1 MTERGASYIPIE
13 DFRPDYHD
21 PDEWLGRFEK
31 AVVLAT
37 NCSNEDRKKELY
49 VAWLPMKLN
58 DATRLMM
65 SDALSDAT
73 AATWATFKTQF
84 KSLLITPQDKYNWR
98 SGRKRI
104 TWDGQ
109 ENFHSLAARVKRTI
123 DRYGDGPSEADYYHE
138 FRSALPRNYQQAID
152 LGHAAETLAEA
163 KRIAFR
169 CQAALAN
176 SDDGAG
182 ATGEKSVAFVGG
194 SMSENKPRDQD
205 RLKELEMGLQGI
217 AIKVDNLSGE
227 MVKQAKE
234 ARAREERA
242 RSPTPG
248 PRGAGGGSYDVGPS
262 RRNSPNQRYD
272 SRERYNPRYQDQ
284 DRFDDDDYVQS
295 LGQGQRDGN
304 RRSREEHRY
313 PPPQDHRYPPPQGYQ
328 YPPPQDYNRG
338 GSGGYGYNPYRGGQ
352 QGWGSSGGYGGGG
365 QRGSSPRGGRGYSP
379 NQGRGFRP
387 NQNRGSSPNGGQS
400 QRFNPAQ
407 GSGRGGRTDGRPP
420 PTAPDANQGSQ
431 YRGMDQEQQYQWFCQ
446 AVLEKEQRDARP
458 PPNAPPVDWGQHE
471 SENY

>member
-73 AATWATFKTQF
+73 AATWVTFKTQF

-123 DRYGDGPSEADYYHE
+123 DRYEDGPSEADYYHE

-272 SRERYNPRYQDQ
+272 SREWYNPRYQDQ
-284 DRFDDDDYVQS
+284 DRFDDDDHVQS
-295 LGQGQRDGN
+295 LGQGQTDGN
-304 RRSREEHRY
+304 GRPRGEY
-313 PPPQDHRYPPPQGYQ
+313 RYPPPQGYRCLPPQDYRHLPPQNYQ
-328 YPPPQDYNRG
+328 YPPPQVYNHGANRG
-338 GSGGYGYNPYRGGQ
+338 YRYNPCQGSP
-352 QGWGSSGGYGGGG
+352 QGWESPREYNYGGK
-365 QRGSSPRGGRGYSP
+365 RGSCPRR
-379 NQGRGFRP
+379 
-387 NQNRGSSPNGGQS
+387 SS
-400 QRFNPAQ
+400 
-407 GSGRGGRTDGRPP
+407 
-420 PTAPDANQGSQ
+420 
-431 YRGMDQEQQYQWFCQ
+431 E
-446 AVLEKEQRDARP
+446 
-458 PPNAPPVDWGQHE
+458 PNAE
-471 SENY
+471 